1 MDGYILRRQFP
12 EKKGDH
18 LSMLSRDLFGRPG
31 KSAGEHDW
39 FHISCFAR
47 EREKNKTN
55 HIVYNLR
62 KLCLSDSVCFLR
74 AILRSLFD
82 DQ

>member
-47 EREKNKTN
+47 EREKTKQT
-55 HIVYNLR
+55 
-62 KLCLSDSVCFLR
+62 
-74 AILRSLFD
+74 ILFTT
-82 DQ
+82 